1 MPGNI
6 VWLFLITGIVA
17 NFFNPSGVML
27 IEQKFA
33 CFCLFM
39 RPLGINRSKTLMFF
53 AMGATG

>member
-6 VWLFLITGIVA
+6 IWLFLITGIVA
-17 NFFNPSGVML
+17 NFFEPSGVML

-39 RPLGINRSKTLMFF
+39 RPLGINTSKILMFLQ
-53 AMGATG
+53 